1 MAGVSIMRKLCTVV
15 LMGASLLTVRVAAGA
30 DRINYDTA
38 QLDHKM
44 PAVRASG
51 PITLD
56 GVLDEPT
63 WQDAPVADG
72 FLQAEPREGQA
83 ASEETEVRVL
93 YDDTN
98 LYIAVVA
105 HDREPDRIITSDL
118 KKDYNA
124 GESDGF
130 GVILD
135 TFNDRRNGYMFYI
148 NAMGAKWDA
157 QMVGDGREINANW
170 DGVWNVK
177 TRIADDGWYAEIA
190 LPLRTFKFGNE
201 SPQTWGINFM
211 RRIRRRNEDAFWS
224 PLPRIYRLQRV
235 SLAGTLEGLQGL
247 HPGANL
253 KIKPYALTSG
263 GWTAGASLAG
273 DRAFG
278 IDAKYGVTTGLT
290 WDFTVNTD
298 FSQVEADEQQVNLT
312 RFSLFFPEK
321 RDFFLENSGVFQFGP
336 GNDRQTGARQ
346 NSVAS
351 DVVLFF
357 SRRIGLNDT
366 GDAIPLGG
374 GTRLTGRTGRYSLG
388 VLAIH
393 ENELGKTLPVNF
405 TTFRVRRDILR
416 NSDVGVIFMNKDENG
431 PRFNRTVGAD
441 MNLRFF
447 RNFNINSFVAKTFS
461 PTSVMKGSGGDVS
474 ARAGFSYRD
483 SFWDARGFLLTI
495 GERFNDQMGYIPRI
509 GVNRGEAQLGVH
521 QRFKSAQTWLREIH
535 PHYQI
540 QNVTRTKG
548 GLDSRY
554 LDYHMQISFQ
564 NGAMVEPGLNGNVE
578 VLLAPFTVN
587 SRRNIKI
594 LPGQYDFNEYFV
606 FGNTNSSA
614 RLSANWRIST
624 GDFYNGHKSS
634 YQVGFT
640 TKASENLN
648 FSVTW
653 SRNAIALPA
662 GAFTTDLLTTKLNY
676 NFSTKMFVNAL
687 VQYNTDAQQWSS
699 NIRFNLIHHPL
710 SDFFLVYNE
719 RHDTLTNEMQ
729 NRALIA
735 KLTYMLAF

>member
-1 MAGVSIMRKLCTVV
+1 
-15 LMGASLLTVRVAAGA
+15 VAAQA
-30 DRINYDTA
+30 DRINYDTVH
-38 QLDHKM
+38 LDRKM

-51 PITLD
+51 PIVLD
-56 GVLDEPT
+56 GVLDEGS

-83 ASEETEVRVL
+83 ASEATEVRVL

-98 LYIAVVA
+98 LYIGVAA
-105 HDREPDRIITSDL
+105 HDREPGRIITSDL

-130 GVILD
+130 GVVLD
-135 TFNDRRNGYMFYI
+135 TFNDRRNGYLFYI

-170 DGVWNVK
+170 DGVWNVGA
-177 TRIADDGWYAEIA
+177 RIAEDGWYAEIA
-190 LPLRTFKFGNE
+190 IPLRTFKFGSE

-253 KIKPYALTSG
+253 KVKPYALASG
-263 GWTAGASLAG
+263 GWTAGSKAAG

-278 IDAKYGVTTGLT
+278 VDAKYGVTTGLT

-298 FSQVEADEQQVNLT
+298 FSQVEADEQQVNLS

-336 GNDRQTGARQ
+336 GNDRMTGARQ

-357 SRRIGLNDT
+357 SRRVGLNAA

-374 GTRLTGRTGRYSLG
+374 GTRLTGRAGRYSIG
-388 VLAIH
+388 ALAIH
-393 ENELGKTLPVNF
+393 ENELGKTPPVNF

-416 NSDVGVIFMNKDENG
+416 NSDVGVIFMNKDEEG

-461 PTSVMKGSGGDVS
+461 PTSVVKGSGGDVS
-474 ARAGFSYRD
+474 ARAGFAYSD
-483 SFWDARGFLLTI
+483 SFWDVRGFLLTI
-495 GERFNDQMGYIPRI
+495 GERFNDEMGYVPRV
-509 GVNRGEAQLGVH
+509 GVNRGEAMFGVH
-521 QRFKSAQTWLREIH
+521 QRFKSAERWLREIY

-540 QNVTRTKG
+540 QNVTRTTG

-554 LDYHMQISFQ
+554 PDYHVQVRFQ
-564 NGAMVEPGLNGNVE
+564 NGSMIEPGINGNTE
-578 VLLAPFTVN
+578 NLIAPFTVN
-587 SRRNIKI
+587 SKRNIKI
-594 LPGQYDFNEYFV
+594 LPGRYDFNEYFV
-606 FGNTNSSA
+606 FGSTNGSA
-614 RLSANWRIST
+614 RFAANWRLSA
-624 GDFYNGHKSS
+624 GDFYTGQKNS
-634 YQVGFT
+634 YQIGLTTKVNENMNFSATLSRNEISLPAGGFT
-640 TKASENLN
+640 TNL
-648 FSVTW
+648 VT
-653 SRNAIALPA
+653 A
-662 GAFTTDLLTTKLNY
+662 KLNY

-699 NIRFNLIHHPL
+699 NIRFNIIHHPL
-710 SDFFLVYNE
+710 SDFFIVYNE